1 MRSMLTAMLMAT
13 AVAASA
19 LTLQEA
25 RDAARENYPLVK
37 DYNLLALTE
46 QYTLEN
52 ASKAWLP
59 QVSAGLQATWQTD
72 VVAYPDV
79 LKEML
84 TLRGV
89 EMKGMDKLQYKASV
103 DVRQMIWDGGRVSAQ
118 KEIAKAESEEARRA
132 NDVELY
138 QLQGRVDQLYFS
150 ILLLEEQEATITQTI
165 TLLSSNLDK
174 VKSLVRNGAAMQSDA
189 DAVEVELL
197 STQQQ
202 LQSVKRSITSYK
214 QILGIYIG
222 QKGDYELE
230 EPIEIAVTPSN
241 EANHRPEYL
250 LMSARE
256 ATLDAKLKEIKASC
270 MPQIGAFAQGYYG
283 YPGLNFMDAMMNR
296 KPTLNAIIGISASWN
311 ISSFYTKKNRQL
323 TLATAADRIEV
334 AKEKLQFNTDIQAD
348 QQRNEISRLREISVT
363 DKDITALRTRVRI
376 ASEAKLREGVVE
388 PTDLLLRITEEKNS
402 IIAANMH
409 RIQYLQA
416 IYSLQNILNQ

>member
-25 RDAARENYPLVK
+25 RDAAMENYPLVK

-118 KEIAKAESEEARRA
+118 KEIAKAESEETRRA

-202 LQSVKRSITSYK
+202 LQSVKRSITSFK

>member
-46 QYTLEN
+46 QYTLDN

-84 TLRGV
+84 ALRGM

-150 ILLLEEQEATITQTI
+150 ILLLEEQEAAITQTI
-165 TLLSSNLDK
+165 SLLTSNLDK

-202 LQSVKRSITSYK
+202 LQSVKRSITSFK

-222 QKGDYELE
+222 KKGDYELE
-230 EPIEIAVTPSN
+230 EPIEIVVTPSN
-241 EANHRPEYL
+241 EANLRPEYL

-256 ATLDAKLKEIKASC
+256 ATLDARLKEIKASC

-311 ISSFYTKKNRQL
+311 LSSFYTKKNRQL

-348 QQRNEISRLREISVT
+348 QQRNEIYRLKEISVT

>member
-89 EMKGMDKLQYKASV
+89 EMKGMDKLQYKVSV

-118 KEIAKAESEEARRA
+118 KEIAKAESEETRRA

-202 LQSVKRSITSYK
+202 LQSVKRSITSFK

>member
-1 MRSMLTAMLMAT
+1 MLTAMLMAT

-202 LQSVKRSITSYK
+202 LQSVKRSITSFK

>member
-46 QYTLEN
+46 QYTLDN

-84 TLRGV
+84 ALRGM

-118 KEIAKAESEEARRA
+118 KEIAKAESEEARRV

-150 ILLLEEQEATITQTI
+150 ILLLVEQEATITQTI

-174 VKSLVRNGAAMQSDA
+174 VKSLERNGAAMQSDA

-202 LQSVKRSITSYK
+202 LQSVKRSITSFK

-348 QQRNEISRLREISVT
+348 QQRNEINRLREISVT